1 MSKAKELTAI
11 LGKIAASLT
20 SGGIA
25 SGLGYIDNL
34 LKSAFKSATQFHQE
48 GIAFSRQLG
57 LNARE
62 AQVYTEVLTKR
73 TEKLAATYGVTA
85 KEIIEIQKNIS
96 EATNRQLMLN
106 DAQAEYF
113 LQLNKLVGSGT
124 VSKFT
129 EEITS
134 MGGQLDTVAGAVSKA
149 YATAAKSGLNA
160 QKVSEKIASNL
171 NLANKLSFRNGV
183 DGLTRM
189 AMQAE
194 KMGMSLNSVSTAADR
209 FMELDKAITNSA
221 QMQMLGGSAAVNFG
235 NPLTAAFEANYDP
248 EAFAERMQNS
258 LASYAEFDATKGI
271 AYVNGMNKDFIKA
284 ISEAM
289 GISQEEAQ
297 KMAKKQAEVR
307 YKERN
312 VNFGALRTSDGKSLT
327 QEQIDFLINKSQVKN
342 GRTIFTTTDK
352 ETIDLTGGQ
361 TLNSKVLKEM
371 MKYEGMS
378 DHDIMAENAKSL
390 TSINEQLSGI
400 GAAISAMFAGFLTP
414 FFPKLRGDIQDIGA
428 WAKNELQPAAE
439 NVGVAVKEILD
450 WFRTNKEPIRKVGSA
465 LFGFIRFA
473 TEHWKLTLGAIL
485 GLKALSFLGGGS
497 AVNGA
502 HLVWGGAKSAAK
514 IGKSAMSPL
523 LKEGKLAA
531 NAFKNIFKLERSGGS
546 GLFKSISEGFKGLGQ
561 IGKGGYLKNFA
572 KLGKFAKIGGSIA
585 SVASLGFSS
594 YSFNDI
600 KSQISEL
607 DKKFESGAVGKKE
620 YEAKRKEL
628 VNQKN
633 EALGSGSGVILGG
646 AIGSLIGPEGTII
659 GAMIGDF
666 LGGFIGKA
674 WNGISN
680 SIADFWNGTVRDIAD
695 KTFGRVGTA
704 AVDAISKVNSLF
716 LDFCGGILE
725 NIVGGIGDMVEGVWN
740 GIKTQFNGFL
750 DGFAMIFG
758 GDISGGIKTILKS
771 QLEGTFTAI
780 KGTVIG
786 FFKTALAPVLS
797 AIDVIKTIYND
808 LKAPIEIL
816 KNGVTKLFKS
826 PVETVT
832 NFIKGHAE
840 GGIIGGNSYS
850 GDRVLARLNSGEM
863 VMNTSQQN
871 ALFGFIKS
879 LPQATE
885 IVAKPVGEKE
895 YIYTPKGTETYKVGN
910 STIKVS
916 DFNIN
921 LSGTIKLDGGNFMK
935 NIDANA
941 LLNDA
946 AFISSLKDMIK
957 QSINH
962 DMNGGRFSN
971 DLAYRRGGSQSLSI
985 IGR

>member
-25 SGLGYIDNL
+25 SGLGHIDNL
-34 LKSAFKSATQFHQE
+34 LKSAFKSAMQFHEE

-85 KEIIEIQKNIS
+85 KAIIEIQKNIS

-171 NLANKLSFRNGV
+171 SLANKLSFRNGV

-312 VNFGALRTSDGKSLT
+312 VNFGALRTSDGKFLT

-342 GRTIFTTTDK
+342 GRTTFTTTDG
-352 ETIDLTGGQ
+352 ETIDLSGAGGQ
-361 TLNSKVLKEM
+361 SLNSKVLKEM

-378 DHDIMAENAKSL
+378 DHDIMAENARSL

-439 NVGVAVKEILD
+439 NVGVAVKKILD
-450 WFRTNKEPIRKVGSA
+450 WFRGNKDTFATLGHA

-473 TEHWKLTLGAIL
+473 TKHWELTLGAIL
-485 GLKALSFLGGGS
+485 SLKALSFLGGGS
-497 AVNGA
+497 AINGA
-502 HLVWGGAKSAAK
+502 HMAWGGAKSAAK
-514 IGKSAMSPL
+514 FGKSAMSPL
-523 LKEGKLAA
+523 LKEGKVAA

-546 GLFKSISEGFKGLGQ
+546 GIFKSISEGFKGLGQ
-561 IGKGGYLKNFA
+561 IGKGGYFKNFA

-585 SVASLGFSS
+585 SVASLGISS

-646 AIGSLIGPEGTII
+646 AIGNLI

-680 SIADFWNGTVRDIAD
+680 TIADFWNGTVRDIAD
-695 KTFGRVGTA
+695 KAFGRVGTA

-725 NIVGGIGDMVEGVWN
+725 NIVGGIGDLVEGVWE

-758 GDISGGIKTILKS
+758 GDISGGIKTILKT
-771 QLEGTFTAI
+771 QLEGTFTAL

-786 FFKTALAPVLS
+786 IFKTVAAPVLS
-797 AIDVIKTIYND
+797 AIDVIKTLYND
-808 LKAPIEIL
+808 LKVPIEIL

-850 GDRVLARLNSGEM
+850 GDRVLTRLNSGEM
-863 VMNTSQQN
+863 VMNMEQQN